1 MSKARELAEL
11 GAVYDS
17 GALSNRNLII
27 NGAMQVSQRGTTFT
41 TAANAT
47 QLLDRFSVL
56 ANVNGASKITYSQ
69 STEAPTG
76 FNSSVKLDVATAL
89 SVAAADYHIFKYNGF
104 EQQDIDLLNF
114 GSSDAKQITLSF
126 WVKSNKTGTLAA
138 EFQYASTEAGGATV
152 ELAKTYT
159 INAANTWEHKTL
171 TWPASTSNTSNAS
184 AADNGM
190 ILYMWIAA
198 GTNYTSGSIAT
209 DWGVNSSSTRVPG
222 QTNYL
227 DSTSNE
233 LYYTGFQLEVGTEA
247 TPFEHRSFGDE
258 LLRCYRYYYQLA
270 GSDEKG
276 TSGKH
281 VGGAVMR
288 GATGF
293 YGFPVTFPVPMRAVP
308 TFTFADVVPY
318 VGDQGGSAASTLSL
332 GAANTDNFSISGTVS
347 AISGAAQGD
356 AALLYIGTS
365 ADDYV
370 RFDAEL

>member
-27 NGAMQVSQRGTTFT
+27 NGAMQVAQRGTTFT
-41 TAANAT
+41 TAATGTN
-47 QLLDRFSVL
+47 LLDRFEVL

-76 FNSSVKLDVATAL
+76 FNSSMKLDVATAL

-104 EQQDIDLLNF
+104 EQQDIDFLKF

-138 EFQYASTEAGGATV
+138 EFQYNSTEAGGASV

-159 INAANTWEHKTL
+159 IDAANTWEHKTL

-184 AADNGM
+184 GASRGM
-190 ILYMWIAA
+190 LLYMWVAA
-198 GTNYTSGSIAT
+198 GTDYTSGSIAT
-209 DWGVNSSSTRVPG
+209 DWGVNSNATRVPG

-258 LLRCYRYYYQLA
+258 LARCKRYFERLLVDQNSSAFALGY
-270 GSDEKG
+270 GEG
-276 TSGKH
+276 TSQVRTPFKYETKRSNPSL
-281 VGGAVMR
+281 AVSTA
-288 GATGF
+288 GNWEFVNGVESKTASA
-293 YGFPVTFPVPMRAVP
+293 VT
-308 TFTFADVVPY
+308 
-318 VGDQGGSAASTLSL
+318 GSAL
-332 GAANTDNFSISGTVS
+332 GKQFGLIFGTISGGT
-347 AISGAAQGD
+347 ISRVYYARANAGE
-356 AALLYIGTS
+356 YIDLDS
-365 ADDYV
+365 
-370 RFDAEL
+370 EL

>member
-17 GALSNRNLII
+17 GALSNRNMMI
-27 NGAMQVSQRGTTFT
+27 NGAMQVAQRGTTFT

-56 ANVNGASKITYSQ
+56 ANTNGASKITYSQ

-76 FNSSVKLDVATAL
+76 FNSSLKLDVATAL

-184 AADNGM
+184 AAGNGM

-209 DWGVNSSSTRVPG
+209 DWGVNSSTTRVPG

-258 LLRCYRYYYQLA
+258 LLRCSRYFQTISG
-270 GSDEKG
+270 GSDAFTFSSKAQG
-276 TSGKH
+276 TSS
-281 VGGAVMR
+281 VD
-288 GATGF
+288 TT
-293 YGFPVTFPVPMRAVP
+293 VTLRIPLRASP
-308 TFTFADVVPY
+308 SLNSINSRYFNDGTY
-318 VGDQGGSAASTLSL
+318 VAS
-332 GAANTDNFSISGTVS
+332 SGTTPSVIQFS
-347 AISGAAQGD
+347 ANNGMIALNCGGFSGLTNNEVGNWGPVANE
-356 AALLYIGTS
+356 LTI
-365 ADDYV
+365 
-370 RFDAEL
+370 DAEI

>member
-1 MSKARELAEL
+1 MTKARELAEL

-27 NGAMQVSQRGTTFT
+27 NGAMQVAQRGTTFT
-41 TAANAT
+41 TAATGTN
-47 QLLDRFSVL
+47 LLDRFEVL

-76 FNSSVKLDVATAL
+76 FNSSMKLDVATAL

-104 EQQDIDLLNF
+104 EQQDIDFLKF

-138 EFQYASTEAGGATV
+138 EFQYNSTEAGGASV

-159 INAANTWEHKTL
+159 IDAANTWEHKTL

-184 AADNGM
+184 GASRGM
-190 ILYMWIAA
+190 LLYMWIAA
-198 GTNYTSGSIAT
+198 GTDYTSGSIAT
-209 DWGVNSSSTRVPG
+209 DWGVNSNATRVPG

-258 LLRCYRYYYQLA
+258 LARCKRYTYSYNFGGSSGNAGTELYRYYSTTNAYSSRLQ
-270 GSDEKG
+270 
-276 TSGKH
+276 
-281 VGGAVMR
+281 
-288 GATGF
+288 
-293 YGFPVTFPVPMRAVP
+293 FPTEMRAAP
-308 TFTFADVVPY
+308 TGTLGSTPKVHAPVNSANVASSTISFQEADT
-318 VGDQGGSAASTLSL
+318 QSITLQCSPGTDY
-332 GAANTDNFSISGTVS
+332 GANQYTIILNTGNVI
-347 AISGAAQGD
+347 
-356 AALLYIGTS
+356 L
-365 ADDYV
+365 
-370 RFDAEL
+370 DAEL

>member
-27 NGAMQVSQRGTTFT
+27 NGAMQVAQRGTTFT
-41 TAANAT
+41 TAASGT
-47 QLLDRFSVL
+47 SLLDRFGVL
-56 ANVNGASKITYSQ
+56 ANVNGSSKITYSQ

-76 FNSSVKLDVATAL
+76 FNSSMKLDVATAL

-104 EQQDIDLLNF
+104 EQQDIDFLKF

-138 EFQYASTEAGGATV
+138 EFQYNSTEAGGASV

-171 TWPASTSNTSNAS
+171 TWPASTSNTSNVSGAS
-184 AADNGM
+184 RGM
-190 ILYMWIAA
+190 LLYMWIAA

-209 DWGVNSSSTRVPG
+209 DWGVNSNATRVPG

-233 LYYTGFQLEVGTEA
+233 LYFTGFQLEVGTEA
-247 TPFEHRSFGDE
+247 TPFEHRSYSDE
-258 LLRCYRYYYQLA
+258 LERCKRYYQVSGA
-270 GSDEKG
+270 IKG
-276 TSGKH
+276 YPMVRYEDSGNGKAYSNWRLIPEMRTSPSVSFSGTF
-281 VGGAVMR
+281 VT
-288 GATGF
+288 ATG
-293 YGFPVTFPVPMRAVP
+293 Y
-308 TFTFADVVPY
+308 
-318 VGDQGGSAASTLSL
+318 
-332 GAANTDNFSISGTVS
+332 SGTPTAGDIS
-347 AISGAAQGD
+347 ARQFRLLSASNVNPNDNLWVETNTVTEAQG
-356 AALLYIGTS
+356 IIS
-365 ADDYV
+365 
-370 RFDAEL
+370 DAEF